1 MTNVQ
6 MVLSGMSDTTQMFD
20 NVATFEER
28 KPLSKAEMS
37 LLLEIA
43 EGMKD
48 SVPCTGCRYCCD
60 GCPMGLDI
68 PGFLHTYNELRT
80 APSMNAGMRIEFM
93 REDERPSA
101 CIGCGACT
109 AICPQNID
117 IPGAL
122 ADLSERLAKRTSWT
136 EICRQREEASKA
148 K

>member
-1 MTNVQ
+1 
-6 MVLSGMSDTTQMFD
+6 
-20 NVATFEER
+20 
-28 KPLSKAEMS
+28 
-37 LLLEIA
+37 
-43 EGMKD
+43 
-48 SVPCTGCRYCCD
+48 
-60 GCPMGLDI
+60 MGLDI